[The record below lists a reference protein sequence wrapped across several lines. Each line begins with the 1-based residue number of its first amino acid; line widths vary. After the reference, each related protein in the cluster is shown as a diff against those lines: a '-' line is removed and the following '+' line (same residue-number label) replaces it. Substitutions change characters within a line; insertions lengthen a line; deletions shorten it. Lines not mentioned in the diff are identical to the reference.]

1 MLWVAGIDEA
11 GRGPLAG
18 PVTAACVCLP
28 TGYKNP
34 RIADSKKLKEKDREE
49 LEPEILSIAAASAV
63 VSVGHQRID
72 RHNIRQATRM
82 AMKLASERV
91 YQQLSTKYG
100 LGKIVFLIDGNTPI
114 ETPHP
119 QETIVK
125 GDDRILAISA
135 ASILA
140 KVARDRIMGV
150 LAEKYRGYGFEKHKG
165 YPTPTHRSQIAEL
178 GPSRVH
184 RRTFGGVRE
193 HCGTR

>member
-1 MLWVAGIDEA
+1 MFWIAGIDEA

-28 TGYKNP
+28 PGYTNP
-34 RIADSKKLKEKDREE
+34 DIADSKKLKEEARDS
-49 LEPEILSIAAASAV
+49 LEVEIRKIAVMSAV
-63 VSVGHQRID
+63 VSVGHHRID
-72 RHNIRQATRM
+72 QKNIRQATRL
-82 AMKLASERV
+82 AMRIASDRV
-91 YQQLSTKYG
+91 YEGLSKKYG
-100 LGKIVFLIDGNTPI
+100 AGKIVFLIDGNTPI
-114 ETPHP
+114 ETSHT

-150 LAEKYRGYGFEKHKG
+150 LAEKYKGYGFEQHKG
-165 YPTPTHRSQIAEL
+165 YPTAQHRTQIAAL
-178 GPSRVH
+178 GPCRVH

-193 HCGTR
+193 FIAAK